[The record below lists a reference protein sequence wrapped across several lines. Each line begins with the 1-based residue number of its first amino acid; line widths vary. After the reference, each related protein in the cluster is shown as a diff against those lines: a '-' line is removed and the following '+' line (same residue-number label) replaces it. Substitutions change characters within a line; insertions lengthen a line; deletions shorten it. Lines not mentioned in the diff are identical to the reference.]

1 MCECSLLHHFQIILF
16 PSQFTFKIVI
26 RELEQILQTRRV
38 LVSLIQTLKFLNV
51 CLPAPDKATT
61 STTLVAML
69 S

>member
-26 RELEQILQTRRV
+26 REQILQTRRV
-38 LVSLIQTLKFLNV
+38 PVSLIQTLKFLNV